1 LSLSGLSSVR
11 VATTGPVL
19 WALGLVGRYA
29 SVSRMTNETSIPMAM
44 REAIAS
50 PSGLCCAVVVRS
62 ECAAAPSL
70 VASDVGKQARM
81 ARENVWAV
89 GPTGERG
96 GFVWMVAAV
105 WGTCWS

>member
-50 PSGLCCAVVVRS
+50 PSGLCCAVVGMS
-62 ECAAAPSL
+62 ECA
-70 VASDVGKQARM
+70 ASDVGKQARM
-81 ARENVWAV
+81 ARENVWAL

-105 WGTCWS
+105 WGTC